1 MRLQLVIRTE
11 QAGQRALHGCVADD
25 LVEGRHRGEQILL
38 ALDLV
43 VRRIRVASD
52 DAVARCIVR
61 VGLRGDGS
69 VDRGAAGGRHD
80 VVALGQ
86 KADDIVVGE
95 QVVRHVPAARVQRRW
110 TCSALTAGAAARR
123 RCGGQ
128 QLLAVDLLAVANR
141 GLGGASRRLRDQ
153 MTLYY
158 I

>member
-1 MRLQLVIRTE
+1 MVGSMRLQLVIRTE

-80 VVALGQ
+80 VVAGRQGPL
-86 KADDIVVGE
+86 
-95 QVVRHVPAARVQRRW
+95 VRKLTTSSSESRWCDMSRQHESREGGPA
-110 TCSALTAGAAARR
+110 
-123 RCGGQ
+123 
-128 QLLAVDLLAVANR
+128 LL
-141 GLGGASRRLRDQ
+141 
-153 MTLYY
+153 
-158 I
+158 